1 MSRATKTTELR
12 TQTTEGQGGRTR
24 RINTDDKITLPIK
37 SGEEEEKIR
46 LKIDSRRNR
55 WAVGTGIELWG

>member
-24 RINTDDKITLPIK
+24 RINTDDKNTLPIK
-37 SGEEEEKIR
+37 SGEEEQII
-46 LKIDSRRNR
+46 LKIESRRNR